1 MPATSANSRSNSA
14 TRNRLPLTPK
24 VVASRRGG
32 HAATRPARSA
42 AAPAPAPVAVTPAM
56 HLTPTVVSA
65 ARGGLTLSDIRLSDA
80 FKAGALDMRGLR
92 F

>member
-14 TRNRLPLTPK
+14 TRGRLPLTPK
-24 VVASRRGG
+24 VVSSRRGG
-32 HAATRPARSA
+32 HVATRPARTA
-42 AAPAPAPVAVTPAM
+42 AAPAPVAATPAM
-56 HLTPTVVSA
+56 HVTPNVVSA
-65 ARGGLTLSDIRLSDA
+65 ARGGSALKNRNRLTDA